1 MNMAEAA
8 PNPNPAP
15 GEEFLTSVPDSWRS
29 ALVQR
34 SSSERRITVMEDSLR
49 CHAYGWLS
57 LVPLAGIGFVALA
70 VRMFRRV
77 DRERSE
83 WNPAQH
89 LWLRGLVLACFGFWT
104 NLAWWS
110 LLVCWPL
117 SHFFRDDGVM
127 LLPYALFFGSAPT
140 LFGLGWA
147 ATRWPTRFGAF
158 VHRYRRGLLCL
169 MGFFYLVLLLMVYQ
183 GVTKNDQRFPR
194 YGDETL
200 GRDQKLAYQQWARER
215 EAEDARY
222 TVSPS
227 EFYDYSLMA
236 IWLTWAFGG
245 CVSLAGRNSN
255 PVWWSLWL
263 AGAAVPALLLIGGRT
278 SSFNDMGPY
287 VMIAGAV
294 GAGVGASV
302 AVCFRQW
309 WLALG
314 FFLMALWFW
323 WLSRL

>member
-57 LVPLAGIGFVALA
+57 LVPLAGIGFVVLA

-104 NLAWWS
+104 S
-110 LLVCWPL
+110 LLWWGLLICWL
-117 SHFFRDDGVM
+117 GNTVEFKSSYFLRGDGVT
-127 LLPYALFFGSAPT
+127 LLLYALFFGSAPT
-140 LFGLGWA
+140 LLGLGWT

-158 VHRYRRGLLCL
+158 VHRYRGGLLCL
-169 MGFFYLVLLLMVYQ
+169 MSFFYLVLLQLANLL
-183 GVTKNDQRFPR
+183 VTEDSQRK
-194 YGDETL
+194 YGSE
-200 GRDQKLAYQQWARER
+200 
-215 EAEDARY
+215 
-222 TVSPS
+222 SPS
-227 EFYDYSLMA
+227 NLLFYSLTA
-236 IWLTWAFGG
+236 IWLMWVLGG
-245 CVSLAGRNSN
+245 FVSLAGRNSK

-263 AGAAVPALLLIGGRT
+263 VGAAVPALLLIGDSV
-278 SSFNDMGPY
+278 SSFNDMGHH
-287 VMIAGAV
+287 VVIAGAV
-294 GAGVGASV
+294 GAVMGAAA

-314 FFLMALWFW
+314 CFLIAFW
-323 WLSRL
+323 LCCLARL

>member
-57 LVPLAGIGFVALA
+57 LVPLAGIGFVVLA

-110 LLVCWPL
+110 LLVCWL
-117 SHFFRDDGVM
+117 GNTVEFKSSYFLRGDGVI
-127 LLPYALFFGSAPT
+127 LLLYALFFGSAPT

-147 ATRWPTRFGAF
+147 ATRWSTRFGAF
-158 VHRYRRGLLCL
+158 VHRYRGGLLSL
-169 MGFFYLVLLLMVYQ
+169 MGVVFYLAIFLLASRL
-183 GVTKNDQRFPR
+183 VTEDDQRE
-194 YGDETL
+194 YGS
-200 GRDQKLAYQQWARER
+200 K
-215 EAEDARY
+215 
-222 TVSPS
+222 SPS
-227 EFYDYSLMA
+227 HLLFYSLTA
-236 IWLTWAFGG
+236 IWLTWVFGG
-245 CVSLAGRNSN
+245 FVSLAGRNSK

-263 AGAAVPALLLIGGRT
+263 AGAAVPALLLIGDLAL
-278 SSFNDMGPY
+278 SFNGRGTY

-294 GAGVGASV
+294 GAGVGASA
-302 AVCFRQW
+302 AVCFRQR

-314 FFLMALWFW
+314 CFVMALSFW